1 MAPLPKSVEIIAE
14 HVLTQLNNA
23 KNRPLFVALQGPQG
37 SGKSYTADLLA
48 VHLSAPPHALR
59 VAQLSID
66 DLYLPHDAL
75 VALAKTGNPLW
86 RGRGQPGT
94 HDVELGVQL
103 LTKLK
108 EGKDSIEL
116 PRFEKSLFNGEGDR
130 LPMDGTGP
138 IVQPPVDVVL
148 LEGWCTGFYP
158 ITIEELEQRWDSHWR
173 EERVRLNLEDNE
185 LGTMDHVIAIND
197 ALKKYVKLWEFFD
210 VFVQLVPAPTEA
222 SPYAVIYKWRLE
234 QEHNMKA
241 KNGGKGMTDEAVKKF
256 VDRYI
261 PGYVF
266 FSDGVTDG
274 LVGKVEGVDV
284 PFKAQEAPAKPSE
297 TTSITTDAPSED
309 DDRPRQPTHPPSWR
323 GRGLRLIIAPDRSV
337 VGMEHF

>member
-1 MAPLPKSVEIIAE
+1 MDRTCQLRSQRQQAARSPACLFLPSSARRDVFVFASSVMAPLPKSVEIIAE
-14 HVLTQLNNA
+14 HVLTQLNYA

-48 VHLSAPPHALR
+48 AHLSAPPHALR

-108 EGKDSIEL
+108 EGKEKVEL

-130 LPMDGTGP
+130 LPMDGKGP

-158 ITIEELEQRWDSHWR
+158 ITIEEVEQRWDSHWR

-210 VFVQLVPAPTEA
+210 VFVQVRALA
-222 SPYAVIYKWRLE
+222 SVCVSGADHTLSSYPRPQKRRL
-234 QEHNMKA
+234 
-241 KNGGKGMTDEAVKKF
+241 T
-256 VDRYI
+256 
-261 PGYVF
+261 
-266 FSDGVTDG
+266 
-274 LVGKVEGVDV
+274 
-284 PFKAQEAPAKPSE
+284 PSYTSGDSSRS
-297 TTSITTDAPSED
+297 TT
-309 DDRPRQPTHPPSWR
+309 
-323 GRGLRLIIAPDRSV
+323 
-337 VGMEHF
+337 